1 MLCVC
6 CQLPVST
13 PSTILNSPCREKAS
27 WALSFHL
34 CQPPPAPL
42 LNEGHFKCCFS
53 LIPPSCYCCRA
64 TPPLVPCLSSPP
76 AQPLSALG
84 QWEGLAASLGQLL
97 PPFSQTTP
105 LLPHG
110 MEFPP
115 APPCST
121 IYVQQPQPLCRQEE
135 LTESFS
141 CPCKR
146 TPATGNC
153 LQGNRHCSLAIHLH
167 EYFLGYRNRSRKQ
180 LSCLSESLRSAV

>member
-1 MLCVC
+1 MLSRRMLPVSPKLWSHCGEAVLCVC

-105 LLPHG
+105 LLPPRNG
-110 MEFPP
+110 VP
-115 APPCST
+115 ASTTLLYHLCSAA
-121 IYVQQPQPLCRQEE
+121 
-135 LTESFS
+135 
-141 CPCKR
+141 
-146 TPATGNC
+146 PA
-153 LQGNRHCSLAIHLH
+153 L
-167 EYFLGYRNRSRKQ
+167 
-180 LSCLSESLRSAV
+180 V